1 MTGAGVRRLI
11 ATMAVLALPAAPVR
25 AGDDREARSQWA
37 LAQVGAPQA
46 WARTTG
52 AGVRIGI
59 VDTGVDLAHEDLAG
73 KIMAATTCIGTAGDP
88 ARCAGTGADDNGH
101 GTHVAG
107 IAAAVRGNGVGIAG
121 IAPDA
126 DLVVAKVVTAS

>member
-1 MTGAGVRRLI
+1 MTGGAARCLV
-11 ATMAVLALPAAPVR
+11 AAMAVLVLPVAPAR
-25 AGDDREARSQWA
+25 GDDDREVRSQWA

-59 VDTGVDLAHEDLAG
+59 VDTGVDLLHEDLTG
-73 KIMAATTCIGTAGDP
+73 KIMAATTCIGAAGDP

-107 IAAAVRGNGVGIAG
+107 IAAAVRGN
-121 IAPDA
+121 
-126 DLVVAKVVTAS
+126 